1 MLGEL
6 LSFELR
12 SRLRQPTVWLFGALF
27 ALMAFGATT
36 TDAITIGGGSGLT
49 AINSPFVIA
58 KLLGILSVMGVLI
71 VTAFVATAIVRD
83 YEHRTYSFFHT
94 CPIRRG
100 DLLFG
105 RFFGS
110 LAMAWLVFVITA
122 LGLAL
127 GTVMPWLDAERLV
140 PHSPG
145 AYVWSLLVIVFPNLF
160 TMGAVFFAV
169 ATLTRRV
176 MFAYVAVAFAVN
188 IDWIEVGA
196 HIVHPQISH

>member
-110 LAMAWLVFVITA
+110 LAMAEES
-122 LGLAL
+122 
-127 GTVMPWLDAERLV
+127 AEISSSRR
-140 PHSPG
+140 
-145 AYVWSLLVIVFPNLF
+145 
-160 TMGAVFFAV
+160 T
-169 ATLTRRV
+169 TLR
-176 MFAYVAVAFAVN
+176 
-188 IDWIEVGA
+188 
-196 HIVHPQISH
+196 